1 MKWIKK
7 YFFHYHFFNRIFIT
21 YRDIE
26 FIDVHS
32 ISFSKE
38 NGCSPICADLKV
50 YNPNHF
56 PISIKDIDVEA
67 HLNDKKIGNV
77 VNDKESKTIKTGL
90 DRHPFNLSIR
100 CTTNFNFFIQ
110 FSRFSSGKPQH
121 LSLSGSL
128 KAQVFLYKKKID
140 ISYKTDL
147 KDLSF

>member
-1 MKWIKK
+1 MFRKI
-7 YFFHYHFFNRIFIT
+7 FFSIIIFSIGSCIT

-50 YNPNHF
+50 YNPNQY
-56 PISIKDIDVEA
+56 PILIKDIYVEA
-67 HLNDKKIGNV
+67 HLNDKKVGNV
-77 VNDKESKTIKTGL
+77 VNDKKIKL
-90 DRHPFNLSIR
+90 LKQDSIDIHLIFQSDAQQIL
-100 CTTNFNFFIQ
+100 TSLVNSLGFLL
-110 FSRFSSGKPQH
+110 GKSQN

-128 KAQVFLYKKKID
+128 KAQVFLFKKKID
-140 ISYKTDL
+140 ITYKTDF

>member
-1 MKWIKK
+1 MLRKI
-7 YFFHYHFFNRIFIT
+7 FFSIIIFSIGSCIT

-38 NGCSPICADLKV
+38 NGCSPVCADLKV
-50 YNPNHF
+50 YNPNQY
-56 PISIKDIDVEA
+56 PILIKDIDVEA

-77 VNDKESKTIKTGL
+77 VNDKKIKLLKQDSIDIHLIFQSDAQQILTSL
-90 DRHPFNLSIR
+90 VNSLS
-100 CTTNFNFFIQ
+100 FLL
-110 FSRFSSGKPQH
+110 GKSQN

-128 KAQVFLYKKKID
+128 KAQVFLFKKKID
-140 ISYKTDL
+140 ITYKTDF

>member
-1 MKWIKK
+1 MFRKI
-7 YFFHYHFFNRIFIT
+7 FFSIIIFSIGSCIT

-38 NGCSPICADLKV
+38 NGCSPVCADLKV
-50 YNPNHF
+50 YNPNQY
-56 PISIKDIDVEA
+56 PILIKDIDVEA

-77 VNDKESKTIKTGL
+77 VNDKKIKL
-90 DRHPFNLSIR
+90 LKQDSIDIHLIFQSDAQQII
-100 CTTNFNFFIQ
+100 TSLVNSLGFLL
-110 FSRFSSGKPQH
+110 GKSQN

-128 KAQVFLYKKKID
+128 KAQVFLFKKKID
-140 ISYKTDL
+140 ITYKTDF

>member
-1 MKWIKK
+1 MFRKI
-7 YFFHYHFFNRIFIT
+7 FFSIIIFSIGSCLT

-38 NGCSPICADLKV
+38 NGCSPVCADLKV
-50 YNPNHF
+50 YNPNQY
-56 PISIKDIDVEA
+56 PILIKDIDVEA

-77 VNDKESKTIKTGL
+77 VNDKKIKL
-90 DRHPFNLSIR
+90 LKQDSIDIHLIFQSDAQQIL
-100 CTTNFNFFIQ
+100 TSLVNSLGFLL
-110 FSRFSSGKPQH
+110 GKSQN

-128 KAQVFLYKKKID
+128 KAQVFLFKKKID
-140 ISYKTDL
+140 ITYKTDF

>member
-1 MKWIKK
+1 MFRKI
-7 YFFHYHFFNRIFIT
+7 FFSIIIFSIGSCIT

-38 NGCSPICADLKV
+38 NGCSPVCADLKV
-50 YNPNHF
+50 YNPNQY
-56 PISIKDIDVEA
+56 PILIKDIDVEA

-77 VNDKESKTIKTGL
+77 VNDKKIKLLKQDSIDIHLIFQSDAQQILTSL
-90 DRHPFNLSIR
+90 VNSLS
-100 CTTNFNFFIQ
+100 FLL
-110 FSRFSSGKPQH
+110 GKSQN

-128 KAQVFLYKKKID
+128 KAQVFLFKKKID
-140 ISYKTDL
+140 ITYKTDF